1 MNRVGGGYERGIGG
15 GRGGAGKERGC
26 KVEILWE
33 WFVGDAAGKGG
44 MGRRG
49 EGRDCVIVRQGEE
62 GCAVNVRLR
71 RCGGRLLK
79 VAWGGQDRGP
89 GAEEVEV
96 IVAGGQAC

>member
-1 MNRVGGGYERGIGG
+1 M
-15 GRGGAGKERGC
+15 
-26 KVEILWE
+26 EILWE

-49 EGRDCVIVRQGEE
+49 EGRDCVIVRQGGGGGGGGE

-96 IVAGGQAC
+96 IVAGGRAC